1 MTHVGIFDEAIELQ
15 KLKKRIKDLEK
26 INKELQKLNG
36 TLRQAAAEEKK
47 RRQFA
52 EGELSIVKTTA
63 VTNSPEMRNA
73 QSEIAALKQ
82 QLHMD
87 RVGYEKSLALEK
99 EDHQFDNLVHAK
111 ELKELANK

>member
-26 INKELQKLNG
+26 INKEHQKLNG
-36 TLRQAAAEEKK
+36 TLRQTAAEEKK

-73 QSEIAALKQ
+73 QSEIAALKG
-82 QLHMD
+82 QLHTES
-87 RVGYEKSLALEK
+87 EKHKKELAQAR